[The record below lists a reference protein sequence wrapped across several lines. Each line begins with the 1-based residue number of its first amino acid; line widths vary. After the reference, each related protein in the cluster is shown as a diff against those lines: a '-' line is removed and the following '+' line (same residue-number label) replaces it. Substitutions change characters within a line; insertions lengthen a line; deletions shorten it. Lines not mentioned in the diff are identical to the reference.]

1 MEQRTFLSGACLWG
15 QAMDQN
21 DGAAAFRRAASDV
34 LGRQQAGWALTVY
47 PDAAEAGGGFVAAR
61 RRHAVG
67 VRGQAADPERAAAEA
82 ARRARGQVRRYCA
95 SNRLNRFG
103 TLTYAG
109 VGCHDVLELRQDVAT
124 FFRRLRSLRAVPA
137 FPYLWAAEWH
147 PGGHG
152 LHVHFAIGGYVHK
165 YVVREAWGHGFVKM
179 KRLDGLPIGSTEVD
193 QARVAARYLAKYVS
207 KTLDGAAPGLHR
219 YEVAQGF
226 KPRRVRVEGRSAH
239 DVLCQAE
246 QFFGSRPDRVWLSQ
260 NEVEWHGPPAV
271 WAQWRG

>member
-1 MEQRTFLSGACLWG
+1 
-15 QAMDQN
+15 MDQK
-21 DGAAAFRRAASDV
+21 DDRAAICHAAGAVLRRPAAA
-34 LGRQQAGWALTVY
+34 WALTVY
-47 PDAAEAGGGFVAAR
+47 PDAGEAGGGFFAPRLDHV
-61 RRHAVG
+61 VG
-67 VRGQAADPERAAAEA
+67 VRGQAANPERARAEA
-82 ARRARGQVRRYCA
+82 ARRARGQIRRYCA

-109 VGCHDVLELRQDVAT
+109 AGCHDVLELRQDVAT
-124 FFRRLRSLRAVPA
+124 FFRRLRALRGVPA

-152 LHVHFAIGGYVHK
+152 LHVHFAVGGYLHK
-165 YVVREAWGHGFVKM
+165 YVVREAWGRGHILM

-207 KTLDGAAPGLHR
+207 KTLDGAASGLHR

-226 KPRRVRVEGRSAH
+226 QPRRLRVEGRSVH
-239 DVLCQAE
+239 DVLGQAE
-246 QFFGSRPDRVWLSQ
+246 QFFGSRPERVWLSQ